1 MSKQPPDTS
10 AEEPDGGH
18 PHIRF
23 RGGPRQG
30 DRPGLLNT
38 TSFPCSRFRWTLAA
52 GVSLLLACAAA
63 LAADPGRLPQV
74 VVIATGGTIAGVAA
88 SSTEFTD
95 YKSAKVGIQALIDA
109 IPGLRHVAN
118 VRGEQLFQISS
129 TSITNDHWL
138 KLAHRVNKLLL
149 QGDVDGIVVTHG
161 TDTLEETAYFLN
173 LVVKSRKPVV
183 VVGSMRPSSAI
194 SADGPINLYD
204 AVCLAASPNA
214 VGKGVLV
221 VLNEQISGA
230 RDVTKTNTSNTDTF
244 RNWELGFMGY
254 MRDGVPHFYRVST
267 RKNTVETEFD
277 VSGTDVLPQVDI
289 VYGYANMNG
298 IAVDAFVAAGT
309 KAIIFAGTGEGTVAD
324 SGIEPA
330 LIEARKKGVVVVR
343 SSRVGNGL
351 VTRSTENRDDE
362 FGFVVA
368 DTLSPQ
374 KARILA
380 MLALT
385 RTHDVGQIQRMFYEY

>member
-1 MSKQPPDTS
+1 M
-10 AEEPDGGH
+10 
-18 PHIRF
+18 
-23 RGGPRQG
+23 
-30 DRPGLLNT
+30 T

-63 LAADPGRLPQV
+63 LGADPGRLPQV

-95 YKSAKVGIQALIDA
+95 YKSAKVGIQALIEA
-109 IPGLRHVAN
+109 IPGLRQVAN

-204 AVCLAASPNA
+204 AVCLAASPKA
-214 VGKGVLV
+214 VAKGVLV

-254 MRDGVPHFYRVST
+254 MRDGVPHFYRISA

-289 VYGYANMNG
+289 VYGYVNMNG